1 MSRVLTSLFIVFLI
15 LPVSWGQ
22 QTVNGTI
29 QHNGVTREYI
39 LYAPASYTP
48 GTDVPLL
55 FAFHGYTSNAA
66 VLRAYSKFDDIADT
80 AGFIVVYPQGTV
92 FNGNTHWNVGG
103 LQAGSPADDLGFTD
117 ALLDSLIADY
127 SIDQTRVYSTGMSNG
142 GYMSFLLA
150 CQLSS
155 RIAAIASVTGSMSV
169 TTFDACTPSRPI
181 SVLQIHGTA
190 DGTVPYAG
198 NPLWTKSVDEVLQ
211 YWATSNNCTLTPTS
225 SSIPDIAPTDGSTV
239 ERFVYGNGN
248 NCTSVEHYRVIGGG
262 HDWPGAWGNMDV
274 NASAVVWD
282 FVSKYDINGL
292 IGCPGVGVEEIT
304 EEIAFQVYPNPAED
318 HVFVSNSFEDAKAYE
333 LRSAKGK
340 LVKNGTIESEEEFI
354 DLSNV
359 PPGMYFLHID
369 GQMTKIV
376 VHQK

>member
-1 MSRVLTSLFIVFLI
+1 MSRVLTSIFTVFLM
-15 LPVSWGQ
+15 LPVLWGQ

-55 FAFHGYTSNAA
+55 LAFHGYTSNAA
-66 VLRAYSKFDDIADT
+66 VLRTYSKFNDIADT

-117 ALLDSLIADY
+117 ALLDSLIVDF
-127 SIDQTRVYSTGMSNG
+127 SIDQTRIYSTGMSNG

-155 RIAAIASVTGSMSV
+155 RIAAIASVTGSMSL

-181 SVLQIHGTA
+181 SVLQIHGTT
-190 DGTVPYAG
+190 DGTVPYVG
-198 NPLWTKSVDEVLQ
+198 NPLWTKSIDEVLE
-211 YWATSNNCTLTPTS
+211 YWATNNNCELTPTS
-225 SSIPDIAPTDGSTV
+225 SSVPDVAPMDGSTV
-239 ERFVYGNGN
+239 EHFVYANGD

-262 HDWPGAWGNMDV
+262 HDWPGAWGNMDIS
-274 NASAVVWD
+274 ASALVWN

-292 IGCPGVGVEEIT
+292 IGCPSVGIEDNVEEMPVD
-304 EEIAFQVYPNPAED
+304 VYPNPAED
-318 HVFVSNSFEDAKAYE
+318 HVYVSNSFQYPKKYE
-333 LRSAKGK
+333 LWSAGGK
-340 LVKNGTIESEEEFI
+340 LVKSGKVSPGEQFI
-354 DLSNV
+354 DLSKAH
-359 PPGMYFLHID
+359 PGVYFLHINE
-369 GQMTKIV
+369 QVTKII
-376 VHQK
+376 VHKK